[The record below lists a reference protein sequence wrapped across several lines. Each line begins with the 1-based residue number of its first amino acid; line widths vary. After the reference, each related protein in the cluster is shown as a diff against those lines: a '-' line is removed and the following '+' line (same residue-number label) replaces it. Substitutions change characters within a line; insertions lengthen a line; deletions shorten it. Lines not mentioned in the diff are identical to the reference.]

1 MYRATEYQLPQALVC
16 AFLAWGF
23 SLAQAQSIGD
33 YSRAQRAVLESEMAK
48 NIAKAMG
55 ASASTPGTAVLPAM
69 ALRPLMGG
77 PAATTALS
85 GMAPMPAVPPME
97 AMPAARS
104 AAPSDEIAIS
114 GVIVLASRAMA
125 ELQTGGN
132 TFLLFVGDKVP
143 GTPWVVQSIK
153 ADQVV
158 LNSGRQSRTFNV
170 AAGLR

>member
-16 AFLAWGF
+16 AFLAWGC
-23 SLAQAQSIGD
+23 SVAQAQSIGD

-55 ASASTPGTAVLPAM
+55 ANTSTPGTAVSQAM
-69 ALRPLMGG
+69 APWPLMGA
-77 PAATTALS
+77 PVATSALP
-85 GMAPMPAVPPME
+85 GRAPMPAVPPME

-104 AAPSDEIAIS
+104 AAPSDEIAVS

-125 ELQTGGN
+125 ELQTGGD

-143 GTPWVVQSIK
+143 GTPWVVKSIK
-153 ADQVV
+153 ADRVV
-158 LNSGRQSRTFNV
+158 LNSGQQSRSFNV

>member
-16 AFLAWGF
+16 ALLAWGC
-23 SLAQAQSIGD
+23 SVAQAQSIGD

-55 ASASTPGTAVLPAM
+55 ASTSTPGTAVLPAM
-69 ALRPLMGG
+69 APRPLMGA
-77 PAATTALS
+77 PVATTALP
-85 GMAPMPAVPPME
+85 GMAPMPAATSME
-97 AMPAARS
+97 AMPEVRS
-104 AAPSDEIAIS
+104 ATPQNEIAIS

-125 ELQTGGN
+125 ELQTGRD

-153 ADQVV
+153 ADHVV
-158 LNSGRQSRTFNV
+158 LSSGRQSRTFTV